1 MTTLVYPDIIKFD
14 FAKVIILGIRNG
26 GCKLEKRIKI
36 FSREKNF
43 AFPRSVSGLF
53 VLLLFLKITMGK
65 EGKYCYRY
73 PHAALT
79 TDCVVFSFDGRAL
92 KVLLIRRAAEPC
104 KDRWAFPGGFLE
116 MDETLEEGARRE
128 LMEETSFSPEVLEQ
142 FHAFSTVDRDPR
154 ERVVTV
160 AFFALVKPGKV
171 NGGDDAAEARWFDVH
186 ELPVLAF
193 DHDEIL
199 SVALNRLSERIFLV
213 SKGIGSLG
221 ETFPLPQL
229 LQIREIISGGLRI

>member
-1 MTTLVYPDIIKFD
+1 MRGAYPDYSYFCLFK
-14 FAKVIILGIRNG
+14 
-26 GCKLEKRIKI
+26 KLR
-36 FSREKNF
+36 
-43 AFPRSVSGLF
+43 
-53 VLLLFLKITMGK
+53 MGK

-79 TDCVVFSFDGRAL
+79 TDCVVFSFDGHAL

-104 KDRWAFPGGFLE
+104 KDLWAFPGGFLE

-160 AFFALVKPGKV
+160 AFFALVKSGEVK
-171 NGGDDAAEARWFDVH
+171 GGDDAAEARWFDVH
-186 ELPVLAF
+186 GLPALAF
-193 DHDEIL
+193 DHEKIL
-199 SVALNRLSERIFLV
+199 SVALNHLSERIFLV
-213 SKGIGSLG
+213 SEGIGSLG
-221 ETFPLPQL
+221 ETFPLSQL
-229 LQIREIISGGLRI
+229 LQIREIISGGRRI